1 MRTFTQVPDAGAVT
15 CSGRFV
21 TPGGGRA
28 RRERPKM
35 MEYQAGFPGAASD
48 NDGEEEDEGGE
59 KYRLLPGVAWR
70 SQVCTGGVESVCH
83 KEQELMK
90 KTVECRWK
98 LAEAQQRL
106 CNLELHNSE
115 SLEQERA
122 KAQTEYWEL
131 KKKEDEWRQKEEELI
146 WNERMSSWNIDTVSK
161 EVFNKCVIN
170 KSTKCKEVEEDKY
183 GKNATFAQKYEQQIR
198 HFGML
203 KRWIDSQRY
212 LSDHPH
218 LVCQETANYLIKWCF
233 HLKEEEKQALM
244 EQVAHQAVVMQFIIE
259 LGRSLQQ
266 DPRGCFRQFFEKA
279 RIAEEGYM
287 DAFNAELAAF
297 IQRVREF
304 ADTVPLQKT
313 AQHQNHLDARG
324 RYPVEVFES
333 LPQELKWCFQLQD
346 VHILQNVLSNMNP
359 QVAER
364 YLQHY
369 IDAGLRIY
377 STQEAKEERNE
388 EPRMDIS

>member
-1 MRTFTQVPDAGAVT
+1 MEDAAAAAAKRVKA
-15 CSGRFV
+15 S
-21 TPGGGRA
+21 PSL
-28 RRERPKM
+28 PSM
-35 MEYQAGFPGAASD
+35 MEYRAGLPGAASD
-48 NDGEEEDEGGE
+48 NEQDEDDEAAAAAAAGGGRR
-59 KYRLLPGVAWR
+59 YCPIPDAGWLRQ
-70 SQVCTGGVESVCH
+70 SQVYMGGVESVCH
-83 KEQELMK
+83 KQQELMQ
-90 KTVECRWK
+90 KTVECRWR

-146 WNERMSSWNIDTVSK
+146 WNERLSSWNIDTVSK
-161 EVFNKCVIN
+161 EGFNKSVIN
-170 KSTKCKEVEEDKY
+170 KSIKCKEVEEEKY

-203 KRWIDSQRY
+203 KRWVDSQRY

-244 EQVAHQAVVMQFIIE
+244 EQVAHQAVVMQFIME

-279 RIAEEGYM
+279 KIAEEGYM
-287 DAFNAELAAF
+287 EAFNAELDAF

-304 ADTVPLQKT
+304 AEAKSTETVPTQK
-313 AQHQNHLDARG
+313 AVLHQNRLDACALH
-324 RYPVEVFES
+324 PVEVFKS
-333 LPQELKWCFQLQD
+333 L
-346 VHILQNVLSNMNP
+346 P
-359 QVAER
+359 QVAEQ

-377 STQEAKEERNE
+377 RTQEAKEERSE

>member
-1 MRTFTQVPDAGAVT
+1 
-15 CSGRFV
+15 
-21 TPGGGRA
+21 
-28 RRERPKM
+28 M
-35 MEYQAGFPGAASD
+35 MEYRAGFPGAASD
-48 NDGEEEDEGGE
+48 NDGEEEGEGGE

-70 SQVCTGGVESVCH
+70 SQVYSGGVESVCH

-90 KTVECRWK
+90 KTVECRWR

-161 EVFNKCVIN
+161 ESVIN

-218 LVCQETANYLIKWCF
+218 LVCQETANYLVKWCF

-304 ADTVPLQKT
+304 ADTVPLQKA
-313 AQHQNHLDARG
+313 AQHQNHLDAHG
-324 RYPVEVFES
+324 RCPVEVFES

-359 QVAER
+359 QVAEQ